1 MKALLIV
8 DVQNDFCPGGAL
20 AAPKGDTIIPTIN
33 KLAKQFKIV
42 LASRDDHPAHSDH
55 FKKWPIHCVT
65 GSEGAKFHPDLDTS
79 NIDRE
84 LLKGTDG
91 KDDGYSAFEAKN
103 TNLSEYLT
111 SRNVD
116 EVYIVGLTAE
126 YCVKETAIDSSEN
139 GFQTYVVTDAVEAV
153 KPDTDDERDAFIH
166 MKSEGVILIKS
177 TEINMPE

>member
-42 LASRDDHPAHSDH
+42 LASRDDHPPQSDH
-55 FKKWPIHCVT
+55 FKKWPVHCVT

-79 NIDRE
+79 QIEKE

-91 KDDGYSAFEAKN
+91 KDDGYSAFDAKN
-103 TNLSEYLT
+103 TDLTNYLI
-111 SRNVD
+111 SRDVD
-116 EVYIVGLTAE
+116 EVYVVGLTTE
-126 YCVKETAIDSSEN
+126 YCVKETAIDSSRN
-139 GFQTYVVTDAVEAV
+139 GFKTFLVTNAVEAV
-153 KPDTDDERDAFIH
+153 KPETDDERDAYIQ
-166 MKSEGVILIKS
+166 MKREGVIMIKS
-177 TEINMPE
+177 SEIN